1 MMFWLGFMTGIG
13 AVSLV
18 CLIGLAVVLH
28 GDVRAE
34 DALADACSAPAS
46 GDEVAA

>member
-13 AVSLV
+13 AVCLLV
-18 CLIGLAVVLH
+18 LIALAVLLH

-34 DALADACSAPAS
+34 DAVEASSAPAS
-46 GDEVAA
+46 GDGVAA

>member
-13 AVSLV
+13 AVCLV
-18 CLIGLAVVLH
+18 CLIGLAVVLR

-34 DALADACSAPAS
+34 DALEAEMVGEAQH
-46 GDEVAA
+46 G